1 MLGGAGIGGYV
12 ALRPSPAD
20 SLENNI
26 ASKEIATLVESVRA
40 ASYPQLKDV
49 EIALHPMRSDYI
61 YFESRFTFPSFFF
74 GRKLRYMILFN
85 PEAIARQVP
94 PDGLRAIV
102 AHELAHI
109 DYFNRQSRMGLVSL
123 IQLLWAPF
131 AARFERGADLEAIAL
146 GYGPGLE
153 SYRTWLYRNVPASR
167 MEEKKRDYFS
177 PEEIEAILRTA
188 QRNPQIMGVFS
199 ACVPRGLP
207 EIEEEAQ
214 KPNAPCAD

>member
-1 MLGGAGIGGYV
+1 MRTILLVLLLGGVGIGAYI
-12 ALRPSPAD
+12 ALHRSPED
-20 SLENNI
+20 SPQTII
-26 ASKEIATLVESVRA
+26 ALQDIATLVDSVRA
-40 ASYPQLKDV
+40 ASYPQVKDV
-49 EIALHPMRSDYI
+49 EIALRQMRSEYI

-85 PEAIARQVP
+85 SEAIARQVP

-131 AARFERGADLEAIAL
+131 AARFERAADLEAIAL

-153 SYRTWLYRNVPASR
+153 SYRVWLYRNVPAGRFRFRKKSR
-167 MEEKKRDYFS
+167 
-177 PEEIEAILRTA
+177 P
-188 QRNPQIMGVFS
+188 
-199 ACVPRGLP
+199 
-207 EIEEEAQ
+207 
-214 KPNAPCAD
+214 